1 MARSSRRRKRRRRR
15 RKRGPFCHEACS
27 EEDQQQS
34 PVAFLHRGKGK
45 PRLSCARVLLI
56 PLLLNLPLWLGGSS
70 SAHSE
75 SVILG
80 VQGGGGGGG

>member
-1 MARSSRRRKRRRRR
+1 M
-15 RKRGPFCHEACS
+15 
-27 EEDQQQS
+27 
-34 PVAFLHRGKGK
+34 AFLHRGKGK

-56 PLLLNLPLWLGGSS
+56 PLLLNLPLWVGGSS
-70 SAHSE
+70 PAAAAHSE

>member
-1 MARSSRRRKRRRRR
+1 
-15 RKRGPFCHEACS
+15 
-27 EEDQQQS
+27 
-34 PVAFLHRGKGK
+34 VAFLHRGKGK

-80 VQGGGGGGG
+80 VQGAGGGG